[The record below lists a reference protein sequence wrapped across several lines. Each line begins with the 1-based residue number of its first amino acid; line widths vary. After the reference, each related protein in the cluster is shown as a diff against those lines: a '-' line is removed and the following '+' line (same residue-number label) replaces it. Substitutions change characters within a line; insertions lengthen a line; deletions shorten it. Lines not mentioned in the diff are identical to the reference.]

1 MEENSSPRAAQ
12 WSAMPGMSS
21 VRSWKVNPSNAVWVE
36 RTVVGRT
43 AHSMPA
49 AEMMGRASV
58 REHLPTPE
66 MSWMVSTRFMMLL
79 LFI

>member
-1 MEENSSPRAAQ
+1 MEENSMPRAAQ
-12 WSAMPGMSS
+12 WSAIPGMSS
-21 VRSWKVNPSNAVWVE
+21 VRSWNVKPSKAVWVE

-58 REHLPTPE
+58 REHFPMPE
-66 MSWMVSTRFMMLL
+66 MSWIVSTRFMMVLL
-79 LFI
+79 L